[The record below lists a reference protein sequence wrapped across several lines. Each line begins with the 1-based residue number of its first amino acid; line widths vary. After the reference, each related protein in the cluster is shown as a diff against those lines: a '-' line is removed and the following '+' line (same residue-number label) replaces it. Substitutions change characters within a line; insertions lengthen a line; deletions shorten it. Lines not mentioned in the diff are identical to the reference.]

1 MNGVYKG
8 DDDEPPP
15 PDVRYSWTMR
25 AFQIISGHYQAVA
38 DSLDLEG
45 QVIARLSWIGFKP
58 DSDDPKDIEATEY
71 LLKKFDED
79 SEDIDYL
86 KFKQI
91 MKTSEDSSHQEL
103 AVYNKVKRLV
113 DRLKKAFPCHSTVG
127 DVTMTAVHGVDSE
140 DLLGFSAETLTL
152 LGDEADK
159 AKRLLETHGH
169 MSFDQMRANAVL
181 RRNFPEE
188 WTPLNQLST
197 EEQQNLKELG
207 KNFNF
212 FKT

>member
-58 DSDDPKDIEATEY
+58 DSEDPKDIEATEY

-79 SEDIDYL
+79 SQNIDYSAFKNIL
-86 KFKQI
+86 KASDESNQKE
-91 MKTSEDSSHQEL
+91 M
-103 AVYNKVKRLV
+103 AACNKMKRLV
-113 DRLKKAFPCHSTVG
+113 ERLKKAFPCHSTVG

-152 LGDEADK
+152 LGDEADR

-169 MSFDQMRANAVL
+169 MSYDQMRANAAL
-181 RRNFPEE
+181 RRKFPEE
-188 WTPLNQLST
+188 WTPLNQLSA
-197 EEQQNLKELG
+197 EEQQNIKELG
-207 KNFNF
+207 FNF
-212 FKT
+212 F

>member
-25 AFQIISGHYQAVA
+25 AFQIMSGHYQAVA

-58 DSDDPKDIEATEY
+58 DSEDPKDIETTEY

-79 SEDIDYL
+79 CKEIDYSTFRKIL
-86 KFKQI
+86 NP
-91 MKTSEDSSHQEL
+91 SQESNQEQL
-103 AVYNKVKRLV
+103 AAYNKMRKLVK
-113 DRLKKAFPCHSTVG
+113 RLKKAFPCHSTVG

-152 LGDEADK
+152 LGDEADR

-169 MSFDQMRANAVL
+169 MSYDQMRANAVL
-181 RRNFPEE
+181 RRKFPEE
-188 WTPLNQLST
+188 WTPLNQLSAKK
-197 EEQQNLKELG
+197 QQNIKELG
-207 KNFNF
+207 
-212 FKT
+212 